1 MKSVNITA
9 VVTVV
14 VTVVVTAVVTV
25 VVTVV
30 NRGNENHSPSS
41 LFKSEV
47 VRVSSRDVA
56 STFSL
61 FSYPHNPHRQSAFDH
76 VCDISSCYSHL
87 VCSSNIV
94 PMAYT
99 HASP

>member
-1 MKSVNITA
+1 MSCIKNILTRIRSGKEQIRVFLCLLIRTGLRRDPFFSLPVKSVNITA

-14 VTVVVTAVVTV
+14 LTVVITAAVTV

-30 NRGNENHSPSS
+30 IRGNENHSPSS
-41 LFKSEV
+41 PSKSEV

-61 FSYPHNPHRQSAFDH
+61 
-76 VCDISSCYSHL
+76 
-87 VCSSNIV
+87 
-94 PMAYT
+94 
-99 HASP
+99 